1 MSDVRSSPGT
11 NFRGAGFKGLF
22 SVRARLVVL
31 ALIMVVPFMADRVRT
46 LESSRA
52 NQARA
57 LSVQLL
63 NSARNNAEA
72 QREMVSSI
80 EALLKTI
87 SYSATAGAA
96 SGQFCGMIRSS
107 FNVDLPWITSLMVAG
122 ANGKIVCST
131 SPNYD
136 GINLDDRPYFQ
147 SALQT
152 HQMVLSSYVLNKTT
166 GQPALLAAYSAPA
179 AAGEPQ
185 FVAVAGISLQW
196 MTRLMSGLR
205 NRPGVIGS
213 VVDAHGTVLAR
224 SEGDDRI
231 GHRITDQSLFNLLK
245 TQEAGSTTAVAA
257 DGSRR
262 VVSFAR
268 IPDTGLNLIINVD
281 ETRIVGDIDRDI
293 RSAYL
298 QLTLV
303 SIAVLLGAWM
313 LGERLILRPIRVL
326 TTMTARLGM
335 GDFSTR
341 SDRTALPP
349 EFAQLAAELNI
360 MANQLG
366 ERERELRASNNQLS
380 VLASLDSLSGLAN
393 RRGFDSRL
401 GFEWVRA
408 EHSGHQLALMMIDID
423 HFKLFNDTYGHL
435 EGDACLRHVG
445 ETLAAIADE
454 VVGFAARYGGEEF
467 SLMIPAI
474 NAERASEIGE
484 MVRTAIE
491 RLNVPHSAAP
501 LGYLTVS
508 IGIAVDGP
516 RPDNDATA
524 LVEAADASLY
534 AAKRRGRNLVVEHT
548 EIRADDG
555 AVPVPVERMRA

>member
-1 MSDVRSSPGT
+1 MPDVRSL
-11 NFRGAGFKGLF
+11 RDAKFKGLF

-52 NQARA
+52 SQARA

-80 EALLKTI
+80 EALLKTAA
-87 SYSATAGAA
+87 YSARIGAS
-96 SGQFCGMIRSS
+96 SGQFCAMIRSS
-107 FNVDLPWITSLMVAG
+107 FNVDLPWITSLVIAG
-122 ANGKIVCST
+122 ENGKIICST
-131 SPNYD
+131 LPNYD
-136 GINLDDRPYFQ
+136 GLNLDDRPYFQ

-152 HQMVLSSYVLNKTT
+152 RQMVLSGYVLSRAT
-166 GQPALLAAYSAPA
+166 GQPALLAAYSAPPA
-179 AAGEPQ
+179 QGEPQ
-185 FVAVAGISLQW
+185 FVVVAGISLKW
-196 MTRLMSGLR
+196 MTQLMSGLR
-205 NRPGVIGS
+205 SRPGVTAS
-213 VVDAHGTVLAR
+213 VIDAQGIVLAQ
-224 SEGDDRI
+224 SDASDSIGKRI
-231 GHRITDQSLFNLLK
+231 ADQGLLNLMSSK
-245 TQEAGSTTAVAA
+245 ETGSTTTSAG

-262 VVSFAR
+262 ALSFAR
-268 IPDTGLNLIINVD
+268 IPETGLSLVVSVD

-293 RSAYL
+293 RNAYL
-298 QLTLV
+298 QLALV
-303 SIAVLLGAWM
+303 AIAVLFGAWM

-326 TTMTARLGM
+326 TTMATRLGQ

-341 SDRTALPP
+341 SDRTTMPP
-349 EFAQLAAELNI
+349 EFAQLATELNV
-360 MANQLG
+360 MASQLG

-408 EHSGHQLALMMIDID
+408 EHSGHSLALMMIDID

-445 ETLAAIADE
+445 ETLAAIADQ
-454 VVGFAARYGGEEF
+454 VTGFAARYGGEEF

-474 NAERASEIGE
+474 SSARASEIGE
-484 MVRTAIE
+484 MVRRAIE
-491 RLNVPHSAAP
+491 QLNVPNKSAP

-508 IGIAVDGP
+508 VGIAIGAP
-516 RPDNDATA
+516 APDTDATS

-534 AAKRRGRNLVVEHT
+534 AAKRRGRNLVVEHDA
-548 EIRADDG
+548 IRDDD
-555 AVPVPVERMRA
+555 AATPVPVERLRA

>member
-1 MSDVRSSPGT
+1 MSDVRSLRDA
-11 NFRGAGFKGLF
+11 NFRGLF

-52 NQARA
+52 SQARA

-80 EALLKTI
+80 EALLKTV
-87 SYSATAGAA
+87 SYGARIGA
-96 SGQFCGMIRSS
+96 SSSQFCATIRSS
-107 FNVDLPWITSLMVAG
+107 FNVDLPWITSLVIAG
-122 ANGKIVCST
+122 ADGKIVCST
-131 SPNYD
+131 LPNYD
-136 GINLDDRPYFQ
+136 GLNLDDRPYFQ

-152 HQMVLSSYVLNKTT
+152 HEMVLSSYVLNKAT
-166 GQPALLAAYSAPA
+166 GQPALLAAYSAPV

-185 FVAVAGISLQW
+185 FVVVSGISLQW
-196 MTRLMSGLR
+196 MTQLMSGLR
-205 NRPGVIGS
+205 NRPGVTAG
-213 VVDAHGTVLAR
+213 VVDAQGTMLAH
-224 SEGDDRI
+224 SEGTESV
-231 GHRITDQSLFNLLK
+231 GKHITDQSLFNLLRS
-245 TQEAGSTTAVAA
+245 QDSGSTTATVA

-262 VVSFAR
+262 AISFAR
-268 IPDTGLNLIINVD
+268 IPDTGLSLVVSVD

-293 RSAYL
+293 RNAYL
-298 QLTLV
+298 QLALV
-303 SIAVLLGAWM
+303 AIAVLLGAWM

-326 TTMTARLGM
+326 TTMASRLGQ

-341 SDRTALPP
+341 SDRTSLPQ
-349 EFAQLAAELNI
+349 EFAQLATELNI
-360 MANQLG
+360 MASQLG

-408 EHSGHQLALMMIDID
+408 EHTGHRLALMMIDID

-435 EGDACLRHVG
+435 EGDACLRHVA

-454 VVGFAARYGGEEF
+454 VSGFAARYGGEEF
-467 SLMIPAI
+467 SLMLPAI
-474 NAERASEIGE
+474 TAERASEIGE
-484 MVRTAIE
+484 MVRKAIE
-491 RLNVPHSAAP
+491 ELNVPNKAAP
-501 LGYLTVS
+501 LGCLTVS
-508 IGIAVDGP
+508 IGIAIDGP
-516 RPDNDATA
+516 GPDTDAKA
-524 LVEAADASLY
+524 LVEAADAGLY
-534 AAKRRGRNLVVEHT
+534 AAKRRGRNLVVDHG

-555 AVPVPVERMRA
+555 AEPVPVERMRA